1 MTEKQTL
8 PAPMPPEDTA
18 KPGRLDALLA
28 SAIRPDVHFL
38 SWLIMG
44 LLAGFL
50 IWSTF
55 ARLDEVSVAQGE
67 VVPHAKVK
75 VVQHLEG
82 GIIRRL
88 DVAEG
93 GRVAKNQVLM
103 QLDLGGR
110 GTGRKELTVQRD
122 SLLLRRARLQAEAT
136 GAAPDFPKAVADLRP
151 DLVRTERDTMQARRT
166 ELEGRRGVIVQQ
178 VRQRELQVKEL
189 QAKRATVIARLELGR
204 ERLRLSKSLL
214 DDGLTP
220 RMDHLQ
226 LKREVE
232 GLAGEKTV
240 LDQTVPRAKSAY
252 VEARAKLAGEAERF
266 RREARESLG
275 RLEPEI
281 ARVREALEKASERA
295 HRTEIRSPID
305 GFVKNLRFN
314 TIGGVVRPGEAIMEI
329 VPVGDELVIQA
340 RLSPV
345 DRGYVR
351 EGQRAIVKI
360 STYDFVRYG
369 SLDGKVARIAADT
382 NTDSA
387 SGRPYY
393 EVIVRTD
400 RSHLGAGPGE
410 LPITPGMQATV
421 DIHTGA
427 RSVLSYLVKP
437 VLKLRHEAFRE
448 R

>member
-1 MTEKQTL
+1 MTEKRTL
-8 PAPMPPEDTA
+8 PAVIAPEEDAGTS
-18 KPGRLDALLA
+18 RLDRLL
-28 SAIRPDVHFL
+28 SAAVRPDIHVM
-38 SWLIMG
+38 SWLITG
-44 LLAGFL
+44 LLAGFVL
-50 IWSTF
+50 WSTF
-55 ARLDEVSVAQGE
+55 ARLDEVSVARGE

-88 DVAEG
+88 ETSEG
-93 GRVAKNQVLM
+93 SRVAKGQVLM

-110 GTGRKELTVQRD
+110 GTSREELAVQLD
-122 SLLLRRARLQAEAT
+122 ALLLKRARLQGEAT
-136 GAAPDFPKAVADLRP
+136 GKQADFPAELS
-151 DLVRTERDTMQARRT
+151 ARRP
-166 ELEGRRGVIVQQ
+166 ELVAAERETGRARRAELANRRGVVIEQ

-189 QAKRATVIARLELGR
+189 EAKRKALIAKLKLGR
-204 ERLRLSKSLL
+204 ERLRLSKTLL
-214 DDGLTP
+214 ADGLTP
-220 RMDHLQ
+220 RMEHLR
-226 LKREVE
+226 LEREVE
-232 GLAGEKTV
+232 ELAGEKTV
-240 LDQTVPRAKSAY
+240 IDQTIPRAQSELA
-252 VEARAKLAGEAERF
+252 EARARLAGETERF
-266 RREARESLG
+266 RREATELLG
-275 RLEPEI
+275 KLEPEI
-281 ARVREALEKASERA
+281 AQVRQLLERA
-295 HRTEIRSPID
+295 AERADRTEIRSPID
-305 GFVKNLRFN
+305 GIVKNLRFN
-314 TIGGVVRPGEAIMEI
+314 TIGGVVQPGEAIMEI

-351 EGQRAIVKI
+351 VGQRAIVKI

-382 NTDSA
+382 NTDA
-387 SGRPYY
+387 GSGRPYY

-400 RSHLGAGPGE
+400 RAYLGGRPGE

>member
-1 MTEKQTL
+1 MTENQTL
-8 PAPMPPEDTA
+8 PVPIAPEEPPA
-18 KPGRLDALLA
+18 NRLDTLLA
-28 SAIRPDVHFL
+28 SAIRPDIHIL
-38 SWLIMG
+38 SWLIMTM
-44 LLAGFL
+44 LAGFL

-55 ARLDEVSVAQGE
+55 AELDEVSVAQGE

-88 DVAEG
+88 EVTEG
-93 GRVAKNQVLM
+93 GRVAKGQVMM
-103 QLDLGGR
+103 QLALGGA
-110 GTGRKELTVQRD
+110 GTSREGLAAELD
-122 SLLLRRARLQAEAT
+122 ALILRRARLQAEASGT
-136 GAAPDFPKAVADLRP
+136 EPDFPKDIAALRP
-151 DLVRTERDTMQARRT
+151 ELVAAERETVRARRT
-166 ELEGRRGVIVQQ
+166 ELDGRRGVVIQQ

-189 QAKRATVIARLELGR
+189 EARRNAVIAKLKLGR
-204 ERLRLSKSLL
+204 ERLRLSQSLL
-214 DDGLTP
+214 ADGLTP
-220 RMDHLQ
+220 RMEHLQ

-232 GLAGEKTV
+232 GLAGDKTV
-240 LDQTVPRAKSAY
+240 IDQTVPRAQSELA
-252 VEARAKLAGEAERF
+252 EARGKLAGETERF
-266 RREARESLG
+266 RREATEMLG
-275 RLEPEI
+275 RLESNI
-281 ARVREALEKASERA
+281 ARGREILAKASERA
-295 HRTEIRSPID
+295 QRTEIRSPID
-305 GFVKNLRFN
+305 GIVKNLRFN

-340 RLSPV
+340 RLSPI

-351 EGQRAIVKI
+351 EGQRAVVKI

-382 NTDSA
+382 NTASG

-393 EVIVRTD
+393 EVIVRTGQSYLGD
-400 RSHLGAGPGE
+400 RAGE